1 MADVRSLGYS
11 ELFVLSS
18 NDLWNALQQFPEAK
32 TRMIE
37 VGRERLRQAGLLAEM
52 EVMLSVLYIKVK
64 HSVVERGHIHFPIAL
79 LIS

>member
-37 VGRERLRQAGLLAEM
+37 VGRERLRQAGLLSEM
-52 EVMLSVLYIKVK
+52 EVHV
-64 HSVVERGHIHFPIAL
+64 
-79 LIS
+79 ISFVH